1 MNAGTLQLISI
12 IAFSL
17 AGVLTLI
24 SIYLFLIYRKFLKSS
39 EIVYNRLEIKN
50 DITKER
56 RGLRHDVA
64 YEVFCFGLG

>member
-24 SIYLFLIYRKFLKSS
+24 SIYLFFKWMYGEL
-39 EIVYNRLEIKN
+39 
-50 DITKER
+50 
-56 RGLRHDVA
+56 
-64 YEVFCFGLG
+64 